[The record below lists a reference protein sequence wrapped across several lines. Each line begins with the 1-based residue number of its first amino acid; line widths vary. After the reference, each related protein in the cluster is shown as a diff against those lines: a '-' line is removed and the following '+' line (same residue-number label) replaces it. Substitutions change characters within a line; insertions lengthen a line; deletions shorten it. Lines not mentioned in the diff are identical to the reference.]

1 MFDSIDSLYHEIIN
15 VQLLDL
21 YFIDD
26 KVKTH
31 TEYFNDE
38 YIYEMNRMSGLLK
51 YYEDNNLIDDDSFET
66 SENEGYTLDEVL
78 ELLVADIDIYSLIYR
93 IPGINIS
100 DVEWELLFATI
111 ANYYKDKDYSYNFMD
126 DMVVLNKMALARA
139 MVYEEREITIE
150 SYLKSLKYIES
161 DIVPISDIVEI
172 SRKLSDAFS
181 IDVTSMLV
189 NQKGEYG
196 CIGKGAQLLIF
207 DDSDEEEFEKDI
219 KLIEK
224 KLNENG
230 YKINNIVSINEDN
243 SNKDSIY
250 PNSSCDNIVDIKT
263 YKKKNGK

>member
-51 YYEDNNLIDDDSFET
+51 YYEDNNLIDDY
-66 SENEGYTLDEVL
+66 SEEELAEEYTLDEVL

-93 IPGINIS
+93 IPKISIS

-126 DMVVLNKMALARA
+126 DMLVLNKMALARA

-243 SNKDSIY
+243 SNKDSIC